1 MANQTDKTKFSSA
14 TGFGMV
20 ELLIVITLVG
30 TLSTIAL
37 INITKSN
44 RSVNVASSMRALSA
58 YLEKA
63 RTDSVRRHG
72 AATISLDSTSSYTIS
87 IDADGDGNATDSKIA
102 LPAGTSIS
110 YSLPPAITNIA
121 PSDMP
126 ITIAYDWRGRT
137 ASTVV
142 LTLVDSTSGVTSSTL
157 SLGPAGDI
165 TVDTAVTG
173 PVTTPTPQNTT
184 VITTTGIKSMH

>member
-1 MANQTDKTKFSSA
+1 MAFQSDKTKFSTA
-14 TGFGMV
+14 AGFSML
-20 ELLIVITLVG
+20 ELLVVVTLVG
-30 TLSTIAL
+30 TLSAMAL
-37 INITKSN
+37 MNITKSN
-44 RSVNVASSMRALSA
+44 KSVNVASSMRALSA

-87 IDADGDGNATDSKIA
+87 IDSDGDGTATDSKIS
-102 LPAGTSIS
+102 LPVGTSIS
-110 YSLPPAITNIA
+110 YSLPPGLTNIA
-121 PSDMP
+121 PSDIP

-165 TVDTAVTG
+165 TLDTAVTG

-184 VITTTGIKSMH
+184 VNTTTGIKSMY

>member
-1 MANQTDKTKFSSA
+1 MDSKPNKTKLSSA
-14 TGFGMV
+14 AGFGMV
-20 ELLIVITLVG
+20 ELLVVVTMIG
-30 TLSTIAL
+30 TLSSVAV

-72 AATISLDSTSSYTIS
+72 TATITLDSASSYSIS
-87 IDADGDGNATDSKIA
+87 VDSDGDGTSTTSKIM
-102 LPAGTSIS
+102 LPVGTSLS
-110 YSLPPAITNIA
+110 YSLPPATASIA
-121 PSDMP
+121 PSDTP

-137 ASTVV
+137 ANTIV
-142 LTLVDSTSGVTSSTL
+142 LTLADSTPGVTSSTL

-165 TVDTAVTG
+165 SMDTAVTG
-173 PVTTPTPQNTT
+173 PVTTPTAQDLT
-184 VITTTGIKSMH
+184 VSTTTGIKLMQ

>member
-1 MANQTDKTKFSSA
+1 MNSKSKTTRSS
-14 TGFGMV
+14 TSGFGMV
-20 ELLIVITLVG
+20 ELLAVVTMIG
-30 TLSTIAL
+30 TLSSMAV

-72 AATISLDSTSSYTIS
+72 NATITLDSASSYSIS
-87 IDADGDGNATDSKIA
+87 IDSDGDGTSTTSKIM
-102 LPAGTSIS
+102 LPAGTSLS
-110 YSLPPAITNIA
+110 YSLPPATDSIA
-121 PSDMP
+121 PSDTP

-137 ASTVV
+137 ANAVV
-142 LTLVDSTSGVTSSTL
+142 LTLADSTSGVTSSTL

-165 TVDTAVTG
+165 SMDTAVQG
-173 PVTTPTPQNTT
+173 PVTTPTAQNLT
-184 VITTTGIKSMH
+184 VSTTTGIKLMQ